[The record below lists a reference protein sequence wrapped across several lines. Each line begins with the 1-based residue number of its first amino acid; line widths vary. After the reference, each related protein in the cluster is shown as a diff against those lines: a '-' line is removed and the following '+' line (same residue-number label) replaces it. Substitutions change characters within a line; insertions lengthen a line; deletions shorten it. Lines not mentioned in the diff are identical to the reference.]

1 MTDQK
6 TARDFSG
13 HEAWLA
19 AARWVAL
26 ACLFAGCAAQP
37 TQVIVTVG
45 AEPGVVAVGARL
57 RLTVL
62 GGVGRTEAPTASRFE
77 RVLVPGGAD
86 PAYPFE
92 LALAPL
98 DGDQGRSYSV
108 TARAETSVGG
118 FVGQVRVIGGYVAGE
133 TLFVTLTLEDACQG
147 VVCGAQETCRAG
159 ACVDARSGGGQGAGD
174 AGPVA
179 DAGVRDAGDAGV
191 RDAGPADAGPVDG
204 GEATCPAFVPGTWRL
219 TYTEGSVYSGC
230 TARAPFEKSATSLW
244 DLPPACGADTTCN
257 IYAIPPCSVGRSW
270 RLLDGNV
277 WQQAFTP
284 VTGSLA
290 TGVYGPATPGC
301 FFNVRAERIG
311 P

>member
-13 HEAWLA
+13 HSTAT
-19 AARWVAL
+19 ARWVAL

-37 TQVIVTVG
+37 TQVIVTIG
-45 AEPGVVAVGARL
+45 AEPGVVAAGARL

-77 RVLVPGGAD
+77 HVLVPGGAD

-108 TARAETSVGG
+108 TARAETGAGG
-118 FVGQVRVIGGYVAGE
+118 FVGQVRVIGGYVEGE
-133 TLFVTLTLEDACQG
+133 TLFVSLTLEDACQG
-147 VVCGAQETCRAG
+147 VVCGAQETCKAG
-159 ACVDARSGGGQGAGD
+159 ACVDARSGAGQGVGD

-179 DAGVRDAGDAGV
+179 DAGVRDAEV
-191 RDAGPADAGPVDG
+191 RDVGPADGDGSADG

-219 TYTEGSVYSGC
+219 TYTEGSVYGGC
-230 TARAPFEKSATSLW
+230 TSRAPFEKPATSLW

-284 VTGSLA
+284 VTGSLV

>member
-13 HEAWLA
+13 HSTAT
-19 AARWVAL
+19 ARWVAL

-37 TQVIVTVG
+37 TQVIVTIG
-45 AEPGVVAVGARL
+45 AEPGVVAAGARL

-108 TARAETSVGG
+108 TARAETGAGG
-118 FVGQVRVIGGYVAGE
+118 FVGQVRVIGGYVEGE
-133 TLFVTLTLEDACQG
+133 TLFVSLTLEDACQG
-147 VVCGAQETCRAG
+147 VVCGAQETCKAG
-159 ACVDARSGGGQGAGD
+159 ACVDARSGAGQGVGD

-191 RDAGPADAGPVDG
+191 RDAGPADG
-204 GEATCPAFVPGTWRL
+204 GGTCPAFVPGTWRV
-219 TYTEGSVYSGC
+219 TSTEGSTRVGCAPRATYDLAPSVFWDLIGRGSCWSDRDAGGGDSGC
-230 TARAPFEKSATSLW
+230 NL
-244 DLPPACGADTTCN
+244 
-257 IYAIPPCSVGRSW
+257 YAIPPCSIERNTGDSRMT
-270 RLLDGNV
+270 
-277 WQQAFTP
+277 FTP

-290 TGVYGPATPGC
+290 TGVYGPFSSGC
-301 FFNVRAERIG
+301 FFNLRAERVG

>member
-13 HEAWLA
+13 HSTAT
-19 AARWVAL
+19 ARWVAL
-26 ACLFAGCAAQP
+26 VCLFAGCAAQP
-37 TQVIVTVG
+37 TQVIVTIG
-45 AEPGVVAVGARL
+45 AEPGVVAAGARL

-77 RVLVPGGAD
+77 RVLSPGGAD

-108 TARAETSVGG
+108 TARAETGAGG

-133 TLFVTLTLEDACQG
+133 TLFVALTLEDACQG

-159 ACVDARSGGGQGAGD
+159 ACVDARSGEQGVGD

-179 DAGVRDAGDAGV
+179 DAGVRDAGDAEV
-191 RDAGPADAGPVDG
+191 RDVGPADGDG
-204 GEATCPAFVPGTWRL
+204 TCPAFIPGTWRV
-219 TYTEGSVYSGC
+219 TSTEGSTRVGC
-230 TARAPFEKSATSLW
+230 ATRATYDRRASVFE
-244 DLPPACGADTTCN
+244 DLLGSCWSDRDAGGGDAGCN
-257 IYAIPPCSVGRSW
+257 IYAVPPCSIERNTGDSRTT
-270 RLLDGNV
+270 
-277 WQQAFTP
+277 FTP
-284 VTGSLA
+284 VTGSLV
-290 TGVYGPATPGC
+290 TGFYGPFSSGC
-301 FFNVRAERIG
+301 FFNLRAEYVG